1 MSSISN
7 AEKYG
12 TQYLVGDE
20 HTLVYKYPGQLMMG
34 VLAGSVIRGGH
45 NPLNGCVVASQ
56 FKTLRPATVE
66 DFKFFRVSH
75 KGHIG

>member
-1 MSSISN
+1 MSSN

-12 TQYLVGDE
+12 TKYLVCDE
-20 HTLVYKYPGQLMMG
+20 HTLCYAYPNQLMMG

-45 NPLNGCVVASQ
+45 NPMSGCVFPSQ
-56 FKTLRPATVE
+56 FRTIRDATVE

-75 KGHIG
+75 KGHIAD